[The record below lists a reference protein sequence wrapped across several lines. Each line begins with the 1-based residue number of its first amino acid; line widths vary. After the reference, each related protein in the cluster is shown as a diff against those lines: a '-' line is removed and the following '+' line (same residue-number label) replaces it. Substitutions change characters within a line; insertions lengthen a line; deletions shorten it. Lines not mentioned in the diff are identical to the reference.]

1 MARIRL
7 TGIAKRF
14 GAVAALETLDLE
26 IADRE
31 FMVLLGPSGCGK
43 TTTLNI
49 VAGLEEPSEGRVFFD
64 ADDVTDTPPHRRE
77 VAMVFQSYALYPQK
91 TVFENVA
98 FGLRLRGMPAAET
111 ERRVR
116 AIADQLEIAHLLD
129 RRPHQLSGGQRQRVA
144 LGRAIVRQ
152 PRVFL
157 MDEPLSNLDAALRV
171 SMRLL
176 IRKLHRDIP
185 TTVVYVTHDQ
195 AEAMT
200 LADRITVMRGG
211 VVQQIDT
218 PDGIYNRPRNR
229 FVAGFLGAPQM
240 NFVEGMIGA
249 DGRSFARGALR
260 VALADTRE
268 PGRPVVLGLR
278 PEDCAPAAAG
288 PADLEGQVTLVAP
301 LGSEQHVHLA
311 LGDAECVLRLDKG
324 WRVAPGD
331 RLALTL
337 PRDRLHL
344 FDAASGMRL
353 APPDAGG

>member
-1 MARIRL
+1 
-7 TGIAKRF
+7 
-14 GAVAALETLDLE
+14 
-26 IADRE
+26 
-31 FMVLLGPSGCGK
+31 
-43 TTTLNI
+43 
-49 VAGLEEPSEGRVFFD
+49 
-64 ADDVTDTPPHRRE
+64 
-77 VAMVFQSYALYPQK
+77 
-91 TVFENVA
+91 
-98 FGLRLRGMPAAET
+98 
-111 ERRVR
+111 
-116 AIADQLEIAHLLD
+116 
-129 RRPHQLSGGQRQRVA
+129 
-144 LGRAIVRQ
+144 
-152 PRVFL
+152 
-157 MDEPLSNLDAALRV
+157 
-171 SMRLL
+171 
-176 IRKLHRDIP
+176 
-185 TTVVYVTHDQ
+185 
-195 AEAMT
+195 
-200 LADRITVMRGG
+200 

-240 NFVEGMIGA
+240 NFVEGMIGP

-278 PEDCAPAAAG
+278 PEDCAPTAAG